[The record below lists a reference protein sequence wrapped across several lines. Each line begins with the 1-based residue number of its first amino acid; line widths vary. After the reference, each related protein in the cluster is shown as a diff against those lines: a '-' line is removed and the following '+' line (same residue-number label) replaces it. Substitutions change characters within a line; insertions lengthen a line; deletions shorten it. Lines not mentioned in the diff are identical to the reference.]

1 MRIVLDTNVLASGLL
16 FSGPPATILV
26 AVEAGRI
33 GLVLTPEV
41 IEEYSRVVETLRKQY
56 PRIGVSEALD
66 RVIASGEIFA
76 PVALLK
82 PVCTDPDDD
91 KFFACALA
99 GKAKLIVSG
108 DKHLR
113 DASGSL
119 GVDVL
124 TPRNFVEANL
134 RD

>member
-1 MRIVLDTNVLASGLL
+1 VRIVLDTNVLASGLL
-16 FSGPPATILV
+16 FSGPPAAILV
-26 AVEAGRI
+26 AVESGRVS
-33 GLVLTPEV
+33 LVLTPEV
-41 IEEYSRVVETLRKQY
+41 IEEYSRVVEILLNQY
-56 PRIGVSEALD
+56 PRIGASEALD

-82 PVCTDPDDD
+82 PACSDPDDD

-99 GKAKLIVSG
+99 GKAKIIVSG

-113 DASGSL
+113 NVSGSL

-124 TPRNFVEANL
+124 TPRDFVEGHL

>member
-1 MRIVLDTNVLASGLL
+1 VRIVLDTNVLASGLL

-26 AVEAGRI
+26 AVESGRI

-41 IEEYSRVVETLRKQY
+41 IEEYNRVVGTLLEQY

-66 RVIASGEIFA
+66 RVIASAEIFA
-76 PVALLK
+76 PITLLR

-99 GKAKLIVSG
+99 GKARLIVSG

-113 DASGSL
+113 NASGSL

-124 TPRNFVEANL
+124 TPRDFLDGHL

>member
-26 AVEAGRI
+26 AVESGRI
-33 GLVLTPEV
+33 GLVLSPEV
-41 IEEYSRVVETLRKQY
+41 IEEYSRVVEALLEQY
-56 PRIGVSEALD
+56 PRVGASEALG
-66 RVIASGEIFA
+66 RVIASAEIFT
-76 PVALLK
+76 PVTPLR

-99 GKAKLIVSG
+99 GKARVIVSG

-113 DASGSL
+113 KASGSL
-119 GVDVL
+119 EVDVL
-124 TPRNFVEANL
+124 TPRAFVDSRL